1 MGDSKSSQFRPSF
14 NGSLRIEGR
23 PEKLTSHAGLVLLRE
38 LDERLGITT
47 NLAKSLVDERS
58 PHRIKH
64 SMSQM
69 LRTSTYAMAIDS
81 AHATDAAAR
90 GDDAVFQMATS
101 DKRGLSMLDDD
112 ATIASQPTL
121 SRLFSC
127 LSSEANLPKLRGA
140 LFDSAVAAVHATT
153 KGEKLDQVTLD
164 IDSYPIRVHGNQA
177 GTEYNGY
184 YKSVC
189 YHPLAVMLGETSHWL
204 DLELRPG
211 NVHTAKGA
219 ETMLAPLI
227 DRAREELSNDVA
239 MRGDAG
245 FVNPELLD
253 MLEDKGVPYA
263 LRLPTNDTLK
273 DFENIHAVRPQ
284 GRPPGY
290 ERIWTHEIHY
300 RTLRWK
306 EERRV
311 VLVVVEQ
318 PGELFLRSFFIVTNY
333 DTSDPCGR
341 DVLDFYRERGTMEA
355 HIGEMQSIINGRLS
369 STNRKKSTYK
379 KQPVAQH
386 EEPFDPER
394 VNAAALCLHGLS
406 FNLLTRFR
414 SLAGSSDFID
424 EPPEL
429 GLKRARTLLLTA
441 GRVLVSGRQAT
452 LVIRDVAMSGW
463 RRVMDR
469 IVGLHPRGR
478 PLAA

>member
-1 MGDSKSSQFRPSF
+1 MGDSKSSQFRPIF

-47 NLAKSLVDERS
+47 DLANRLVDKRS
-58 PHRIKH
+58 PHRVKH

-69 LRTSTYAMAIDS
+69 LRTATYAMAIDS
-81 AHATDAAAR
+81 AHATAAAAR
-90 GDDAVFQMATS
+90 GDDAAFQMATS
-101 DKRGLSMLDDD
+101 DRRGLSMLDDD
-112 ATIASQPTL
+112 AAVASQPTL

-164 IDSYPIRVHGNQA
+164 IDSYPIRVHGNQ
-177 GTEYNGY
+177 
-184 YKSVC
+184 
-189 YHPLAVMLGETSHWL
+189 SHWL

-219 ETMLAPLI
+219 ETILTPLI
-227 DRAREELSNDVA
+227 DRTREELSSNVA
-239 MRGDAG
+239 VRGDAG

-253 MLEDKGVPYA
+253 MLEDKDVPYA

-273 DFENIHAVRPQ
+273 EFENIHAVRPP

-290 ERIWTHEIHY
+290 ERIWAHEIDY
-300 RTLRWK
+300 RALRWK
-306 EERRV
+306 EKRRV

-318 PGELFLRSFFIVTNY
+318 PGELFLRSFFIVTNF
-333 DTSDPCGR
+333 DTGDLCGR

-355 HIGEMQSIINGRLS
+355 HIGEMQSVISGRLS
-369 STNRKKSTYK
+369 STNRKKSSYK
-379 KQPVAQH
+379 KLPVTHH
-386 EEPFDPER
+386 EVPIDPER

-406 FNLLTRFR
+406 FNLLTTFR

-469 IVGLHPRGR
+469 IAGLYPRGR